1 MKVLEAFFF
10 VLFFEIHISVYN
22 RNKLEEKDNVYKL
35 NNILIQKKK
44 NLCTETNYS
53 DQLHV
58 KKNASYVKNFVLFC
72 FSFSLLMI
80 NLN

>member
-35 NNILIQKKK
+35 NNILI
-44 NLCTETNYS
+44 
-53 DQLHV
+53 
-58 KKNASYVKNFVLFC
+58 
-72 FSFSLLMI
+72 
-80 NLN
+80 